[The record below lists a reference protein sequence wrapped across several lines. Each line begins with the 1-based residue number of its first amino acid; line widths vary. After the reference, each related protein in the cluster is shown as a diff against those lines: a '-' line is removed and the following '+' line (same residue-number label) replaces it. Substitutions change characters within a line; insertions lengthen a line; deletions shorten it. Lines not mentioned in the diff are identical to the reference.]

1 MKTEIELKQEL
12 EVLKQKHGSVRE
24 MLVYL
29 DTDDE
34 SKTATI
40 FLKKPDKTTRSIVGK
55 LVTQDKFDKAVVAC
69 LNALYIGGD
78 ELKLITDNDDAI
90 ESAGLGVVELLKV
103 QQAVLKKN

>member
-1 MKTEIELKQEL
+1 MKTELELELEKEQLKQR
-12 EVLKQKHGSVRE
+12 HGAIRE
-24 MLVYL
+24 MIVFL

-55 LVTQDKFDKAVVAC
+55 LVNQDKFDKAVVAC
-69 LNALYIGGD
+69 LTALYIGGD
-78 ELKLITDNDDAI
+78 ELKLITENDDAI

-103 QQAVLKKN
+103 QQATLKKN